1 VVVKSVKRELVIQ
14 APVEKIDRVM
24 NDASRWPE
32 WYAGI
37 TSSEPD
43 ELFPLPGGKVQV
55 VYEMMGMD
63 FEIEFT
69 QLAYEFAVSSQLEMK
84 GILDGVSNV
93 ELHPRDGEGL
103 LSFDFRYDIRSLRI
117 GRILERMVR
126 KKTEKNLEASLA
138 ALKALVESE

>member
-1 VVVKSVKRELVIQ
+1 MKSVKRELLIQ

-24 NDASRWPE
+24 NDAGRWPE

-84 GILDGVSNV
+84 GILDGVSHV
-93 ELHPRDGEGL
+93 ELHPRGQEGL